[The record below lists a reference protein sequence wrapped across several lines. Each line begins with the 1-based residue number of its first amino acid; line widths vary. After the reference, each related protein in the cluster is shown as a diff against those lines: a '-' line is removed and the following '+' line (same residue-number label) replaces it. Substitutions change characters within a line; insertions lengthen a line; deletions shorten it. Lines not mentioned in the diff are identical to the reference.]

1 MVDPSP
7 ACAHIGRGLHGGE
20 RRGTAPAEWHAP
32 PPNRRAV
39 SPTTATT
46 DGSTGQPPQEG
57 AAAGVTPA
65 VRDRCRGGVGGG
77 GVCERPFLVCRS
89 HHWRPHGRRRGGL
102 PQLPMPPPPHSSL
115 GAASPADAGAPTAN
129 ANTERSEVKAHAA
142 APRGT
147 PGACRLQAV
156 ACGGLRD
163 ALAARSCPCRPD
175 DPPAATRGGGGE
187 GRRAKGTR
195 HPGGVLCANRAG
207 RGAAA
212 PGRHLHD
219 EQDAL
224 PVQRSPPT
232 SAIR

>member
-1 MVDPSP
+1 M
-7 ACAHIGRGLHGGE
+7 
-20 RRGTAPAEWHAP
+20 
-32 PPNRRAV
+32 
-39 SPTTATT
+39 TATT

-65 VRDRCRGGVGGG
+65 VRDRCSGGVGGG
-77 GVCERPFLVCRS
+77 GVCERPLLVCRS

-102 PQLPMPPPPHSSL
+102 PQPPIPPPPHSSL

-129 ANTERSEVKAHAA
+129 ANTEVRSQ
-142 APRGT
+142 R
-147 PGACRLQAV
+147 ACRCLTWNAGRV
-156 ACGGLRD
+156 PPSGRCVRG
-163 ALAARSCPCRPD
+163 AAGCARGQKLPLPAGRPSRGY
-175 DPPAATRGGGGE
+175 PRGGG

-195 HPGGVLCANRAG
+195 HPGSVLCANRAG

-212 PGRHLHD
+212 PRRHLHD

-232 SAIR
+232 SATHQVSRKPGNATSTRSGCTRQRHARHATMVGASLRG